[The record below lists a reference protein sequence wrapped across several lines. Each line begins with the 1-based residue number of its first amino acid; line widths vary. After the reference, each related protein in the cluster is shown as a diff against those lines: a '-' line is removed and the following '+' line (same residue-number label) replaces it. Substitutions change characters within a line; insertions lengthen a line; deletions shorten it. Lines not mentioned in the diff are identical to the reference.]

1 MTSSRLPVRATWAV
15 PLVLCVPLLMGA
27 DGGGCNPVPGAPFVA
42 GDGGVGPEDGSTV
55 CTPAS
60 CAGLGAP
67 ALAKLCLDGTTLS
80 ETVCEDQ
87 GDGRCGWGFPRC
99 PTDGGSMADAAVDTC
114 PPAPVCNL
122 PDCAYGVLPQTD
134 ANGCPACGICAPAPD
149 AGSDAGCD
157 CGPPPPVA
165 ACAGG
170 GRPSVK
176 CETNSSGSC
185 SWLVGS
191 CTTSTDAGGGPCT
204 SNAECTNGQVCGYP
218 EAGGCGVEG
227 TCFPAPQ
234 VVCNAFSP
242 GCACDGSEISIAC
255 TGLPSGYVS
264 KPLRHTGACVDG
276 G

>member
-1 MTSSRLPVRATWAV
+1 MTSSRLPARTAWAM

-27 DGGGCNPVPGAPFVA
+27 DGGGCEGGPFAA
-42 GDGGVGPEDGSTV
+42 GDGGVVPEDGSTV

-67 ALAKLCLDGTTLS
+67 ALAKLCPDGTTLS
-80 ETVCEDQ
+80 ETVCEDE
-87 GDGRCGWGFPRC
+87 GDGRCGWGFAPC
-99 PTDGGSMADAAVDTC
+99 PTDGGSTADAAVDTC

-122 PDCAYGVLPQTD
+122 PDCMYGVLPQTD

-165 ACAGG
+165 ACPGG
-170 GRPSVK
+170 GSLSVT
-176 CETNSSGSC
+176 CETNASGSC

-191 CTTSTDAGGGPCT
+191 CTTDAGGGPCT
-204 SNAECTNGQVCGYP
+204 LDVECPKGQVCGFP
-218 EAGGCGVEG
+218 EAAGCGVEG
-227 TCFPAPQ
+227 TCFVAQQ
-234 VVCNAFSP
+234 VICNAYSP
-242 GCACDGSEISIAC
+242 GCACDGSEISVAC